1 MPAAALARTAE
12 VLTGRRRVFYGWW
25 LLAAS
30 VCAMAL
36 GSGVSFWAFGLYI
49 EPLEAQFGWSRAE
62 VSLGFSAALLVSG
75 LSGPLVGRWVDVR
88 GPRSAIVIGATLTA
102 ASYLLLATTSTLW
115 QWYLYSAINA
125 VLRQLM
131 FFIPFMA
138 LVSRWF
144 DRRRGIATSIL
155 GTGFSLGGFV
165 VVPWVRLAIDAL
177 GWEQSFVVSGAVV
190 ALVFL
195 PIGLFVVRNSPA
207 EHGLLPDGAP
217 HVEGAPGAAPAT
229 GMTLREA
236 LRTPSFWVLACGFMS
251 FFFGMFGWLVHQVPF
266 YESAGISRG
275 TAALIVSAAA
285 GASIVTRLIAG
296 ALADRAARFEVVAM
310 GLAVV
315 LIAAM
320 VTLSISTSP
329 LAITVFVGLWIIGT
343 ASGPMMEAL
352 ILTRAFGVT
361 HFATILGAVVVVE
374 TVGQIVSPTV
384 TGAIYD
390 ATGSY
395 DLALLLF
402 TGTFTVALVL
412 FAVAARLPHPI
423 EARQATE
430 THTRA
435 TEAAG

>member
-1 MPAAALARTAE
+1 MTVLAPLTATAE
-12 VLTGRRRVFYGWW
+12 VLSGRRPVFYGWW

-30 VCAMAL
+30 VAAMAL

-49 EPLEAQFGWSRAE
+49 EPLETQFGWSRAE

-75 LSGPLVGRWVDVR
+75 VSGPLIGRWVDVR
-88 GPRSAIVIGATLTA
+88 GPRSAILVGATLTA
-102 ASYLLLATTSTLW
+102 LSYLLLATTNSLW
-115 QWYLYSAINA
+115 QWYLYSSINA

-138 LVSRWF
+138 LISRWF

-165 VVPWVRLAIDAL
+165 VVPFVRLAIDVL
-177 GWEQSFVVSGAVV
+177 GWRQSFLVSGVAI

-207 EHGLLPDGAP
+207 EVGLRADGQSHA
-217 HVEGAPGAAPAT
+217 EAAAAPPPEVGLT
-229 GMTLREA
+229 VREA
-236 LRTPSFWVLACGFMS
+236 MRSPVFWVLAFGFMS

-266 YESAGISRG
+266 YESVGVSRG
-275 TAALIVSAAA
+275 MAAWIVSLSA

-320 VTLSISTSP
+320 TVLSISTAP
-329 LAITVFVGLWIIGT
+329 AAIVLFVGLWIIGT
-343 ASGPMMEAL
+343 AGGPMMEAL

-374 TVGQIVSPTV
+374 TVGQITSPTL
-384 TGAIYD
+384 TGAIFD

-395 DLALLLF
+395 DLALLVF
-402 TGTFTVALVL
+402 IGTFSVALVL
-412 FAVAARLPHPI
+412 FGISLRLPKPI
-423 EARQATE
+423 E
-430 THTRA
+430 TRRA
-435 TEAAG
+435 IALERDAEAAG

>member
-1 MPAAALARTAE
+1 MQQAAQ
-12 VLTGRRRVFYGWW
+12 VLSGRRKVFYGWW

-30 VCAMAL
+30 VAAMAL

-49 EPLEAQFGWSRAE
+49 EPLEAEFGWSRAQ

-75 LSGPLVGRWVDVR
+75 VSGPLVGRWVDVR
-88 GPRSAIVIGATLTA
+88 GPRSAIIVGATLTA
-102 ASYLLLATTSTLW
+102 LSYLLLATTSSLW
-115 QWYLYSAINA
+115 EWYVFSSINA

-138 LVSRWF
+138 LISRWF

-165 VVPWVRLAIDAL
+165 VVPWVRLAIDEL
-177 GWEQSFVVSGAVV
+177 GWQASFVVSGALV
-190 ALVFL
+190 AVVFL
-195 PIGLFVVRNSPA
+195 PIALFVVRNSPA
-207 EHGLLPDGAP
+207 EGGLLPDGE
-217 HVEGAPGAAPAT
+217 VRLEGAPARIPEV

-236 LRTPSFWVLACGFMS
+236 LRTPLFWVLACGFMS

-266 YESAGISRG
+266 YESVGISRG
-275 TAALIVSAAA
+275 MAAFIVSGAA
-285 GASIVTRLIAG
+285 GASIITRLIAG
-296 ALADRAARFEVVAM
+296 ALADRAGRFEVVAI

-320 VTLSISTSP
+320 VTLSISTSTP
-329 LAITVFVGLWIIGT
+329 AIVLFVGLWIIGT
-343 ASGPMMEAL
+343 AGGPMMEAL

-374 TVGQIVSPTV
+374 TVGQILSPTI

-390 ATGSY
+390 ATGAY

-402 TGTFTVALVL
+402 IGTFSVSLVL
-412 FAVAARLPHPI
+412 FAIASRMTHPQELRLVEAAR
-423 EARQATE
+423 ARA
-430 THTRA
+430 A
-435 TEAAG
+435 EAAGS